1 MQDFDSK
8 QGLQLP
14 ENLLPFIQNDFQS
27 ASVNDEMVENTIKQF
42 YSNYQYVLDPHT
54 AVAVACVEKL
64 KLAKDQVVVCATAS
78 PHKFL
83 PIVTSVLGDDA
94 LAPHPK
100 LSHLA
105 TAANHAIAIDMND
118 KTQCLSAIRQQI
130 TELASFLVNDQ

>member
-1 MQDFDSK
+1 MCRKIKMYCNIFQKKPSIITNYFTF
-8 QGLQLP
+8 LIL
-14 ENLLPFIQNDFQS
+14 FIII
-27 ASVNDEMVENTIKQF
+27 V
-42 YSNYQYVLDPHT
+42 
-54 AVAVACVEKL
+54 
-64 KLAKDQVVVCATAS
+64 AKDQVVVCATAS

-94 LAPHPK
+94 LTPHPK